1 MAKKRGRPVL
11 PKKIK
16 ERRGTYN
23 KTRHEA
29 SQGDPKGKKMKSESM
44 APDHLSAAAKIQFD
58 FLYEKLNNIEI
69 LRDEDLESLAILAA
83 IQADLRTIIE
93 KCNTAKFLMKG
104 GRGNMVQNPIFLM
117 RGALIKQ
124 ALELSAKFGITP
136 SARAGLKIPA
146 LENEGGRSSDDD
158 DEFSDV

>member
-29 SQGDPKGKKMKSESM
+29 SQNDPKGKKIISISF
-44 APDHLSAAAKIQFD
+44 APDHLSEAAKVQFE

-69 LRDEDLESLAILAA
+69 LRDEDLEALAHLAT
-83 IQADLRTIIE
+83 IQADLRTITSQ
-93 KCNTAKFLMKG
+93 CNTAEFLMKG
-104 GRGNMVQNPIFLM
+104 GRGNMVQNPIFLLRSRM
-117 RGALIKQ
+117 IKES
-124 ALELSAKFGITP
+124 LELASKFGITP

-146 LENEGGRSSDDD
+146 IENEGGRSSDEA